1 MVQTY
6 EKTTGGFEMPLLGEP
21 WLTTITDEAAH
32 ENVSRELSAA
42 KFEQEREEVLVG
54 RAFNSDTQN
63 GDTFST
69 LSRYETAIERSLYKA
84 LHEFQRLQS
93 GRQGQPVPAPH
104 AVDVDVAVV

>member
-1 MVQTY
+1 
-6 EKTTGGFEMPLLGEP
+6 MPLLGEP